1 MDDNKKIKL
10 TLNINSFVTDV
21 FYFQK
26 NTDEIFIPLLKSL
39 GRLQEEKN
47 RRILVF
53 LAAPPGAGKTALSLF
68 LEYLSG
74 SGDFTKIQSLSL
86 DGFHHKS
93 DYLKS
98 NFIKI
103 DGNDVLMADVKG
115 RAETFDLKKLA
126 GSLNHLHDDGF
137 MWPVYD
143 RILHDVAE
151 NKIRLTEKI
160 VLFEGNWILLDEPG
174 WRDLIK
180 FCDFSIFIYADE
192 NFLENRLIDR
202 KIRGGLSPEAARD
215 FYLRSDLHNVRR
227 VLRNLRKKVDLEL
240 ELLTGGV
247 YFIREPINGLLT

>member
-1 MDDNKKIKL
+1 MDDNKKIKMS
-10 TLNINSFVTDV
+10 LNINSFVSDV

-26 NTDEIFIPLLKSL
+26 NVDEIFIPLLKTL

-68 LEYLSG
+68 LEFLSG

-86 DGFHHKS
+86 DGFHQKS
-93 DYLKS
+93 GYLS
-98 NFIKI
+98 NNFIKI
-103 DGNDVLMADVKG
+103 DGNEVLMADVKG
-115 RAETFDLKKLA
+115 RAETFDLNKLA
-126 GSLNHLHDDGF
+126 GSLNHLHDDEF

-143 RILHDVAE
+143 RILHDVVE

-174 WRDLIK
+174 WRDLTE
-180 FCDFSIFIYADE
+180 FCDFSIFIHADE
-192 NFLENRLIDR
+192 NSLEDRLIDR

-215 FYLRSDLHNVRR
+215 FYLRSDLQNVRR
-227 VLRNLRKKVDLEL
+227 VLRNLRKKIDLEL
-240 ELLTGGV
+240 ELLPNGE
-247 YFIREPINGLLT
+247 YFIRERVDNL